1 VSPNLTTLHWSKIKS
16 GSGLRSRPPADAV
29 PVVFNDLARQGKRQ
43 KVLSGLEV
51 PLAEKGVTLKKQL
64 DADLLSHEEI
74 DRLLRAC
81 SKRAPTGRRNRAL
94 IATLWRCGLR
104 IGEALAL
111 TPKDVDL
118 QEFVIRIQEG
128 KSGKRVVGLD
138 LSTALLTEQW
148 LASRKKLHIPAQG
161 PLFCTLS
168 GGPLDQSYVRHL
180 LPRLAKK
187 AGIERRVHAHGLRH
201 RYASDLIREGADL
214 ITVRDLLG
222 HASAATTQVYL
233 SRIGA
238 SGAVEFARQR
248 EWSAP

>member
-1 VSPNLTTLHWSKIKS
+1 VWAGFLPRKE
-16 GSGLRSRPPADAV
+16 PP
-29 PVVFNDLARQGKRQ
+29 LKR
-43 KVLSGLEV
+43 
-51 PLAEKGVTLKKQL
+51 TL
-64 DADLLSHEEI
+64 DADLLSHDEI
-74 DRLLRAC
+74 DQLLRAC

-94 IATLWRCGLR
+94 IAILWRSGLR
-104 IGEALAL
+104 LGEALAL

-118 QEFVIRIQEG
+118 QEFVIRVQQG
-128 KSGKRVVGLD
+128 KTGKRVVGLD
-138 LSTALLTEQW
+138 LSTALLIDQW
-148 LASRKKLHIPAQG
+148 LVSRKKLRIPAQRL
-161 PLFCTLS
+161 LFCTLS

-187 AGIERRVHAHGLRH
+187 AGIERRVHAHGFRH
-201 RYASDLIREGADL
+201 RYATDLIREGADL

-238 SGAVEFARQR
+238 SGAVEFARSR

>member
-1 VSPNLTTLHWSKIKS
+1 MEAVTSESRTAV
-16 GSGLRSRPPADAV
+16 RSRSAESR
-29 PVVFNDLARQGKRQ
+29 PVRK
-43 KVLSGLEV
+43 
-51 PLAEKGVTLKKQL
+51 L

-81 SKRAPTGRRNRAL
+81 SKRAPSGRRNRAL

-104 IGEALAL
+104 LGEALAL

-118 QEFVIRIQEG
+118 QEFAIRVQRG
-128 KSGKRVVGLD
+128 KTGQRVVGLD
-138 LSTALLTEQW
+138 LSTALLIDQW
-148 LASRKKLHIPAQG
+148 LVSRRKLRISSQR

-168 GGPLDQSYVRHL
+168 GQPIDQSYVRHL

-187 AGIERRVHAHGLRH
+187 AGIERRVHSHGFRH
-201 RYASDLIREGADL
+201 RYATDLIREGADL
-214 ITVRDLLG
+214 MTVRDLLG

-248 EWSAP
+248 TWSAP